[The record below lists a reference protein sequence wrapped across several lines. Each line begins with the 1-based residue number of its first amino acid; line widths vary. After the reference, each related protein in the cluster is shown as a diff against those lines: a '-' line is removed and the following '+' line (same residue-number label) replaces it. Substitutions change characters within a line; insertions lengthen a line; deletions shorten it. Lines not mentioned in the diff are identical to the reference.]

1 MPFCRKAKRDKH
13 CRERYMRAFP
23 PVGGKC
29 RCVYCGRWIP
39 AKRIEVD
46 HVIPVRRCAGS
57 LLVRLFLCDFSNVND
72 VRNLRY
78 ACYQCNAK
86 KRRFAERH
94 LEIPCFRRNER
105 YVLGPEKSYPDRVF
119 RRRHPVHYLYLDSM
133 RPIGRNRG
141 QDIKKER
148 RS

>member
-23 PVGGKC
+23 PVDGKC

-46 HVIPVRRCAGS
+46 HVIPVQRCAGS

-86 KRRFAERH
+86 KGASLNVIWKFRASVGMSGTYWVLKRVIRTGFSVAVI
-94 LEIPCFRRNER
+94 LFTIYISIPCAR
-105 YVLGPEKSYPDRVF
+105 
-119 RRRHPVHYLYLDSM
+119 
-133 RPIGRNRG
+133 
-141 QDIKKER
+141 
-148 RS
+148 